1 MRIFLLALMIVLL
14 PLRGWMGDAM
24 ATSMATG
31 MAASNLH
38 QEVATKT
45 VATHAHETEV
55 ESTEKHAH
63 HETDAQHSTQAQQ
76 DCAGHSSAQADQ
88 STQINDGHCGSCQV
102 CQVCH
107 SVALSPAAVMVAAAF
122 NAFALP
128 HTATA
133 QFTSAQLALRQKP
146 PIF

>member
-1 MRIFLLALMIVLL
+1 MRFFLIALMIVLL

-24 ATSMATG
+24 ATGMATD
-31 MAASNLH
+31 MAASSLH
-38 QEVATKT
+38 QEMATKI
-45 VATHAHETEV
+45 VATHAHESGV
-55 ESTEKHAH
+55 ESPEKHAH
-63 HETDAQHSTQAQQ
+63 HETDEQHSTQALQ
-76 DCAGHSSAQADQ
+76 DCAGHMSVQADQ
-88 STQINDGHCGSCQV
+88 STPTNDGHCGSCQV

-128 HTATA
+128 HAATA

-146 PIF
+146 PIS

>member
-24 ATSMATG
+24 ATG
-31 MAASNLH
+31 MAASNLPL
-38 QEVATKT
+38 EVATKT
-45 VATHAHETEV
+45 VATHAHETGV
-55 ESTEKHAH
+55 ESSEKHAH
-63 HETDAQHSTQAQQ
+63 HETDEQNSTQAQQ
-76 DCAGHSSAQADQ
+76 DCAGHMSIQADQ
-88 STQINDGHCGSCQV
+88 STHTNDGHCGSCQV

-107 SVALSPAAVMVAAAF
+107 SVSLSPAAVMPAATF

-146 PIF
+146 PIS

>member
-1 MRIFLLALMIVLL
+1 MRYFLIALMIFLL

-24 ATSMATG
+24 ATS

-45 VATHAHETEV
+45 VATHAHETGV
-55 ESTEKHAH
+55 ESPEKHVH
-63 HETDAQHSTQAQQ
+63 DETDEQNSIQALQ

-88 STQINDGHCGSCQV
+88 STPTNDGHCGSCQV

-107 SVALSPAAVMVAAAF
+107 SVALSPAAVMVTAAF

-146 PIF
+146 PIS

>member
-14 PLRGWMGDAM
+14 PLRGWMGDA
-24 ATSMATG
+24 MATG

-107 SVALSPAAVMVAAAF
+107 SVALSPATVMVATAF
-122 NAFALP
+122 NAFAPP
-128 HTATA
+128 HATPT
-133 QFTSAQLALRQKP
+133 QFTSAQVALRQKP
-146 PIF
+146 PIS